1 MTHIL
6 ALFLAMSWQASGS
19 SVQEGAPKDVDVLR
33 VVLEDRV
40 FPDLIRDWEIK
51 PTENIEIVVSNRT
64 SHCVLPRSEREAQRL
79 RQDEDRMRRG
89 EQVNSPLF
97 GPSPPSNQDLR
108 LESGRT
114 IPQEIVARCLRA
126 SGGSVL
132 PPLKIATPLAV
143 VFERSGIIEREFRKK
158 EAAWLTRHPR
168 SFGVVFI
175 GQPVYSSDRQLAAVS
190 FTTLSNGIGGG
201 VFFCLIARHNARWT
215 VMWEETVLIE

>member
-64 SHCVLPRSEREAQRL
+64 SHCVLPRSEEAQRL

-114 IPQEIVARCLRA
+114 IPQEIVAGVCA
-126 SGGSVL
+126 
-132 PPLKIATPLAV
+132 PP
-143 VFERSGIIEREFRKK
+143 EGRSCRR
-158 EAAWLTRHPR
+158 
-168 SFGVVFI
+168 
-175 GQPVYSSDRQLAAVS
+175 
-190 FTTLSNGIGGG
+190 
-201 VFFCLIARHNARWT
+201 
-215 VMWEETVLIE
+215 